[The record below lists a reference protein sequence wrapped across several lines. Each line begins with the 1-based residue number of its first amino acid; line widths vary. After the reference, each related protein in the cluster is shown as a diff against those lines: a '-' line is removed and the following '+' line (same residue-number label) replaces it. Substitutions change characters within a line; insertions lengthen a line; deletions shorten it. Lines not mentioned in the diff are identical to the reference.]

1 MFKKLQQQIQD
12 NLDKILK
19 KSEHLYYVNVD
30 REKVWEAYLDGYPQ
44 ELRQEHVCNSCKSFI
59 RQYAGIVG
67 IIDNKRVSIW
77 DNLNVDEEYKESIN
91 NLKNYIKSLK
101 ISSTFYAESAKCG
114 TLSSYDATADV
125 TWHHLSL
132 IIPERLV
139 RVVITEDMKR
149 QIQSHNTNLV
159 GSIS

>member
-1 MFKKLQQQIQD
+1 MFKKLQQQLQD

-19 KSEHLYYVNVD
+19 KSEHLYYVNVN
-30 REKVWEAYLDGYPQ
+30 REKVWEEYLNGYP
-44 ELRQEHVCNSCKSFI
+44 EETRQEFVCNCCKSFI

-77 DNLNVDEEYKESIN
+77 DNLNVDEEYRESIN
-91 NLKNYIKSLK
+91 NLKNYIKSLN
-101 ISSTFYAESAKCG
+101 ISSTFYTESAKCG
-114 TLSSYDATADV
+114 TLSTYDATADV

-159 GSIS
+159 GSMS